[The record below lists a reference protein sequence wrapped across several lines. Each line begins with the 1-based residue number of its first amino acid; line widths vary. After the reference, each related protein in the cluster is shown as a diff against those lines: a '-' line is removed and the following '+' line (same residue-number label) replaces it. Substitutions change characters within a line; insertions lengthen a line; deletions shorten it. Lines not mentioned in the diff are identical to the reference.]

1 MNRIAP
7 PTGPR
12 PVPEDVRTA
21 TQLWWAALAVGVVQV
36 IAAMLAEFGQRKVLA
51 AELLDQLRDDQP
63 TLARAEVMVMMTM
76 VVGTV
81 LILSLLGAA
90 AFAAFQLQRG
100 KRWARTLLMVLA
112 VFLVVGAAGVLF
124 SAGDAA
130 PGALPGSGGVGG
142 IAGLV
147 AGGAS
152 VVQAVLAAG
161 AVFLCYRAESDAYFR
176 PGPR

>member
-7 PTGPR
+7 STGPR

-36 IAAMLAEFGQRKVLA
+36 IATVLTQFGQRRELA
-51 AELLDQLRDDQP
+51 EEFFDQVRADQP
-63 TLARAEVMVMMTM
+63 TATLAQVELMVMV
-76 VVGTV
+76 V
-81 LILSLLGAA
+81 LVIMAVLWLALLGAGA
-90 AFAAFQLQRG
+90 AVVYQLGRG
-100 KRWARTLLMVLA
+100 KSWARTVLMVLG
-112 VFLVVGAAGVLF
+112 VFLVVGGL
-124 SAGDAA
+124 
-130 PGALPGSGGVGG
+130 GALFGPGTGG

-152 VVQAVLAAG
+152 IVQAVLAAG